1 MFVNDS
7 FLKKMA
13 EMEEGGEHTKVK
25 KKITIITS
33 EAIFLLQIS
42 ILLMSHS

>member
-13 EMEEGGEHTKVK
+13 EMEEGGETYKSKEKNHNHHQWNHFPTANQYPADV
-25 KKITIITS
+25 S
-33 EAIFLLQIS
+33 
-42 ILLMSHS
+42 